1 MYLVFG
7 ARIAANIV
15 KIIEFIE
22 NTSIAP
28 PANHFLTLKDRHRV
42 AMRKCQKNHE
52 RKNERDWKKTGM
64 FWDKFLFH

>member
-15 KIIEFIE
+15 KIIECIE

-28 PANHFLTLKDRHRV
+28 PANHSLTLKTRPRIS
-42 AMRKCQKNHE
+42 MRECQKNHE
-52 RKNERDWKKTGM
+52 RKNERDWKKADM